1 MAENGTCGLGEGQVS
16 LHVGYG
22 RGMLAPRMSRERM
35 PRWLIG
41 GLVIAAGILALPFAP
56 WVILSVWLG
65 RWAKRRLFGPLL
77 RVLGKRPSL
86 AASFTVVILLLV
98 FVPIAALIA
107 SLTVDAIALVQQL
120 MNSDAGKSVLEQLAG
135 GPKPGAQVT
144 QHAMT
149 SPEGIAD
156 LVRTQ
161 GARAWTIATQVAGAT
176 AHFVIGVLILV
187 TGIFG
192 LLLEGDKWYAWIEDN
207 APFQTTTVRRLADAF
222 IETGKGLAYGIVGA
236 GLIQAIIATIAYLI
250 IGVPSA
256 LALGMLTLI
265 FSVIPAIGT
274 AIVWVPVTIGLALAD
289 RTGAAI
295 GLGLVGIFAIG
306 SVDNL
311 ARPFLARRGHLAL
324 PSYVLLIAMFGGVE
338 LIGGWG
344 LVLGPLVVRLAKEAI
359 AIRGEPV
366 S

>member
-1 MAENGTCGLGEGQVS
+1 
-16 LHVGYG
+16 
-22 RGMLAPRMSRERM
+22 M
-35 PRWLIG
+35 PRWLVG
-41 GLVIAAGILALPFAP
+41 GLVLACVALAIPFAP
-56 WVILSVWLG
+56 WVILAAWLG
-65 RWAKRRLFGPLL
+65 RWAKRRIHHPMMRLIGD
-77 RVLGKRPSL
+77 RPNL
-86 AASFTVVILLLV
+86 AASLTVVIMLLV

-120 MNSDAGKSVLEQLAG
+120 MSSDAGKSVLEQLAG
-135 GPKPGAQVT
+135 APKPGAENT

-149 SPEGIAD
+149 SAAGIAD
-156 LVRTQ
+156 LIRNQ
-161 GARAWTIATQVAGAT
+161 GERAWMIATQVAGAT

-192 LLLEGDKWYAWIEDN
+192 LLTEGDKWYPWIERN
-207 APFQTTTVRRLADAF
+207 APVPSTTVRRLADAF
-222 IETGKGLAYGIVGA
+222 IETGRGLAYGIVGA
-236 GLIQAIIATIAYLI
+236 GIIQATVATIAFLI

-274 AIVWVPVTIGLALAD
+274 AIVWVPVTIGLALTD

-295 GLGLVGIFAIG
+295 ALGLVGIFVIG

-344 LVLGPLVVRLAKEAI
+344 LVVGPLVVRLAKEAI
-359 AIRGEPV
+359 AIRAEPV

>member
-1 MAENGTCGLGEGQVS
+1 
-16 LHVGYG
+16 
-22 RGMLAPRMSRERM
+22 M
-35 PRWLIG
+35 PRWLVG
-41 GLVIAAGILALPFAP
+41 GFVIAAGILAIPFAP
-56 WVILSVWLG
+56 WVIFSAWLG
-65 RWAKRRLFGPLL
+65 RWAKRRIHGPLM
-77 RVLGKRPSL
+77 RVIGKRPSL
-86 AASFTVVILLLV
+86 AASLTVVIMLLV

-120 MNSDAGKSVLEQLAG
+120 MASDAGKSLLEQLAG
-135 GPKPGAQVT
+135 GPKPAADVT
-144 QHAMT
+144 QHAVT
-149 SPEGIAD
+149 STAGIID

-161 GARAWTIATQVAGAT
+161 GERAFAIATQVAGAT

-192 LLLEGDKWYAWIEDN
+192 LLIEGDKWYAWIEQN
-207 APFQTTTVRRLADAF
+207 APVAPTTTRRLADAF
-222 IETGKGLAYGIVGA
+222 IETGKGLAYGIFGA
-236 GLIQAIIATIAYLI
+236 GLIQAVVATIAFLI

-274 AIVWVPVTIGLALAD
+274 AIVWVPVTIGLALTD

-295 GLGLVGIFAIG
+295 GLAVVGVFVIG

-311 ARPFLARRGHLAL
+311 ARPFLARRGQLAL
-324 PSYVLLIAMFGGVE
+324 PSYVLLISMFGGVE

-344 LVLGPLVVRLAKEAI
+344 LVIGPLVVRLAKEAI
-359 AIRGEPV
+359 AIRAEPV

>member
-1 MAENGTCGLGEGQVS
+1 
-16 LHVGYG
+16 
-22 RGMLAPRMSRERM
+22 MLAPGMAREPM
-35 PRWLIG
+35 PRWLLAV
-41 GLVIAAGILALPFAP
+41 LVIACAIIAMPFGP
-56 WVILSVWLG
+56 WIVLSVWLG
-65 RWAKRRLFGPLL
+65 RWAKRRVHGPLTKLL
-77 RVLGKRPSL
+77 RQRSSL
-86 AASFTVVILLLV
+86 AASFTVVIMLMV

-120 MNSDAGKSVLEQLAG
+120 LASDAGKSVLEQLAG
-135 GPKPGAQVT
+135 GPKPGAEIT

-149 SPEGIAD
+149 SAAGIAD
-156 LVRTQ
+156 LIRTQ
-161 GARAWTIATQVAGAT
+161 GERAWAIATQVAGAT
-176 AHFVIGVLILV
+176 AHFVIGMLILV

-192 LLLEGDKWYAWIEDN
+192 FLTEGDKWYAWLETH
-207 APFQTTTVRRLADAF
+207 APVAPSTLRRLADAF
-222 IETGKGLAYGIVGA
+222 IETGRGLAYGIFGA
-236 GLIQAIIATIAYLI
+236 GLIQAAVATIAFLI

-256 LALGMLTLI
+256 LALGMLTLL

-274 AIVWVPVTIGLALAD
+274 AIVWVPVTIGLALTD
-289 RTGAAI
+289 RTGAAV
-295 GLGLVGIFAIG
+295 GLGLVGVFVIG

-311 ARPFLARRGHLAL
+311 ARPFLARRGQLAL

-344 LVLGPLVVRLAKEAI
+344 LVLGPLVVRLAKEAV

>member
-1 MAENGTCGLGEGQVS
+1 
-16 LHVGYG
+16 
-22 RGMLAPRMSRERM
+22 MSQDRM

-41 GLVIAAGILALPFAP
+41 GLLVATVILAIPFAP
-56 WVILSVWLG
+56 WVILAAWLG
-65 RWAKRRLFGPLL
+65 RWAKRRIHGPVM
-77 RVLGKRPSL
+77 RVIGDRPNL
-86 AASFTVVILLLV
+86 AASLTVVVMLLV
-98 FVPIAALIA
+98 FVPVAALIA

-120 MNSDAGKSVLEQLAG
+120 MSSDAGKSVLEQLAG
-135 GPKPGAQVT
+135 APKPGAENT

-149 SPEGIAD
+149 SAAGIAD
-156 LVRTQ
+156 LIRTQ
-161 GARAWTIATQVAGAT
+161 GERAWLIATQVAGAT

-192 LLLEGDKWYAWIEDN
+192 MLTESDNWYAWIEKHSPVP
-207 APFQTTTVRRLADAF
+207 ATTLRRLVDAF
-222 IETGKGLAYGIVGA
+222 IETGRGLAYGIVGA
-236 GLIQAIIATIAYLI
+236 GIIQATVATVAFLI

-256 LALGMLTLI
+256 LALGMLTLL

-274 AIVWVPVTIGLALAD
+274 AIVWVPVTIGLALTD
-289 RTGAAI
+289 RTAAAVV
-295 GLGLVGIFAIG
+295 LGLVGIFVIG

-359 AIRGEPV
+359 AIRAEPV